1 MNDQVEEADK
11 ALVVA
16 KMNLARQVAKSI
28 KFDNVEFIAY
38 EIVGQSLDIA
48 LALKRELELWLSS
61 EGVVDDN

>member
-1 MNDQVEEADK
+1 MEEADK
-11 ALVVA
+11 ALVIA

-48 LALKRELELWLSS
+48 LALKRELELWLKN
-61 EGVVDDN
+61 EGIEDESN